1 VIKPKQDGDSKQ
13 KKPYTKPEIKQ
24 VQLKPEEAVLGGCK
38 VSGQFGPALSNC
50 TLGPPPSK
58 CNALMS

>member
-1 VIKPKQDGDSKQ
+1 MMKHRQGGALKQ
-13 KKPYTKPEIKQ
+13 KKPYTKPKVKQ

-38 VSGQFGPALSNC
+38 VSSQFGPAYDNC
-50 TLGPPPSK
+50 SLPPQ

>member
-1 VIKPKQDGDSKQ
+1 MQ

-50 TLGPPPSK
+50 TTGGQAGK

>member
-1 VIKPKQDGDSKQ
+1 MSSGKKPGERVQ
-13 KKPYTKPEIKQ
+13 KKPYTKPEVKQ

-38 VSGQFGPALSNC
+38 VTGQFGPAISTC
-50 TLGPPPSK
+50 SIPPQ

>member
-1 VIKPKQDGDSKQ
+1 MSGRRGKDRRRS
-13 KKPYTKPEIKQ
+13 KKPYTKPEVKQ

-38 VSGQFGPALSNC
+38 VTGQFGPAISTC
-50 TLGPPPSK
+50 SIPPQ